1 MNISIF
7 ENQLHK
13 KLPLFSA
20 DDRGYIKDI
29 ITNTGNFNRTELY
42 ILLKIVRH
50 LNEDTLDSTKESF
63 IDLIEDLYL
72 KEENPPLHMADK
84 GENINIDIKLR
95 ANDNFTNSF
104 LVARKATDKTAL
116 STLTLEG
123 SDAAI
128 QRIVLTDI
136 DFPVKT
142 FIKVF
147 VLAEKGEN
155 VEGTDQASGNVESVI
170 SKMYLYIDEDSEA

>member
-1 MNISIF
+1 
-7 ENQLHK
+7 
-13 KLPLFSA
+13 
-20 DDRGYIKDI
+20 
-29 ITNTGNFNRTELY
+29 
-42 ILLKIVRH
+42 
-50 LNEDTLDSTKESF
+50 
-63 IDLIEDLYL
+63 
-72 KEENPPLHMADK
+72 MADK

-136 DFPVKT
+136 DLPVKT